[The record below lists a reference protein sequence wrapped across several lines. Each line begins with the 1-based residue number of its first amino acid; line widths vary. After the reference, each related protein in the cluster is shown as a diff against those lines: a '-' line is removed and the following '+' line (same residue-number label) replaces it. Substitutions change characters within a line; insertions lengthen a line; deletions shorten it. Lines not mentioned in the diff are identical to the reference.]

1 MGDAH
6 EHRGGGSVVVKF
18 FSNSEFL
25 LGAWLTGRRSSP
37 PRSRKDRTAGS
48 LWWRTLLRAWA
59 RPRRG
64 PGSICSHAGERCAPV
79 SVIYSARWMKT
90 RFQGAELETAL
101 LYEEEG
107 GGAEPEGGSSQASS
121 SEDSLI
127 AHWRTSRFSGA

>member
-1 MGDAH
+1 VNSFGCLAH
-6 EHRGGGSVVVKF
+6 RPPKQPTTQPEGPDGGLAVVADPLACVGAP
-18 FSNSEFL
+18 SQRTRLNL
-25 LGAWLTGRRSSP
+25 L
-37 PRSRKDRTAGS
+37 
-48 LWWRTLLRAWA
+48 A
-59 RPRRG
+59 R
-64 PGSICSHAGERCAPV
+64 RCAPV